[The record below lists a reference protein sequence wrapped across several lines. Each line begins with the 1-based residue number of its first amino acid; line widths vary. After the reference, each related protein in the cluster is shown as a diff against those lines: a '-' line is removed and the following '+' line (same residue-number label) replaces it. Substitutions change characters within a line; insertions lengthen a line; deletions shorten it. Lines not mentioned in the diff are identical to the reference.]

1 MKNEIVLYQ
10 PDESVQLEVRVQD
23 ESVWLSQQQMGEL
36 FGVNRQAVT
45 KHLKNIYE
53 SNELEESATCSIL
66 ELVQKEGKRQVRRE
80 ATVCP
85 SVSSRMR
92 KKDKALRM
100 YCLTTNRTAPAR
112 SSSMVYYTFSA
123 GRRYIPSPVQ
133 R

>member
-1 MKNEIVLYQ
+1 MTNEIVLYQ

-66 ELVQKEGKRQVRRE
+66 ELVHFDKHNAQYAPIEVEQFDRSHDRFLCIDNTVYHIGASLKDLGKKWF
-80 ATVCP
+80 AFN
-85 SVSSRMR
+85 RMEQ
-92 KKDKALRM
+92 
-100 YCLTTNRTAPAR
+100 TTDDLL
-112 SSSMVYYTFSA
+112 SKM
-123 GRRYIPSPVQ
+123 
-133 R
+133 